1 MARDWARSRGFHSL
15 YAAPLLDQTRLLGVL
30 VLIGE
35 RPFHFGPDDED
46 LLQSFSAQAAAA
58 IRNARLYEET
68 RRYAERLRALEEVNR
83 LVSSSLNVEEVLQNL
98 ARAIAQFFD
107 APFVSIWAFDAG
119 AQRLRRALTFGDQEL
134 AAELHDDLA
143 LGEGAV
149 GWVVQHR
156 EPIIWT
162 ETNTD
167 PRFVDVPPLNAR
179 GLRWMTVYPI
189 AIGDRMLGASPCTG
203 RRRCRSRRR
212 PARSWARWPPR
223 PPSDSQNARLYSE
236 TSRRLTE
243 TRALL
248 EVAEIL
254 NSTLDSRTL
263 LKRVTLKV
271 AQVCRV
277 DRCTLELWD
286 GDQVIPLMSQ
296 FADGRRM
303 SRMWEEFRDQPALAP
318 AAIPANAQ
326 VIETRQPL
334 VIDDCATSPL
344 LPREWVEAY
353 GLRSCLIVPMLRQE
367 GVIGVMTLDYSDR
380 PARFQDWQQDL
391 AQAIAGQL
399 ALALENTRLYDE
411 AQERL
416 KQTQTLLVVRRS
428 SRSPARSTACCA
440 PPPARWLTPS
450 RPTWSACTWW
460 IRPSR
465 SWWRPP
471 GTTCPRSWWS
481 SSPSDRSSWSGRR
494 RCCRPGAR
502 GGRCGAA
509 T

>member
-1 MARDWARSRGFHSL
+1 MAFWLADEDTRTLRIQSLRDTSSGTGENIEELRFGEGAVGWVAVERQPLAIVDIHADGRFVARDWARSRGFRSL
-15 YAAPLLDQTRLLGVL
+15 YAAPLLDQGRLLGVL

-35 RPFHFGPDDED
+35 QPFRFSPDDED

-68 RRYAERLRALEEVNR
+68 RRYADRLRALEEVNR

-119 AQRLRRALTFGDQEL
+119 AQRLRRALTFGDPEL

-156 EPIIWT
+156 EPIMWT
-162 ETNTD
+162 EAATD
-167 PRFVDVPPLNAR
+167 PRFVDVPSLSAR

-189 AIGDRMLGASPCTG
+189 AIGDRMLGAFAVHRAAT
-203 RRRCRSRRR
+203 
-212 PARSWARWPPR
+212 WPITPET
-223 PPSDSQNARLYSE
+223 SSLMGSLAAQAAIALENARLYSE
-236 TSRRLTE
+236 TSRRLDRDA
-243 TRALL
+243 RAARGGRDPQLHPGL
-248 EVAEIL
+248 AHA
-254 NSTLDSRTL
+254 
-263 LKRVTLKV
+263 
-271 AQVCRV
+271 AQA
-277 DRCTLELWD
+277 
-286 GDQVIPLMSQ
+286 GDAQGGAGVPRRPLHARAVGRRSVVPLMSQ

-303 SRMWEEFRDQPALAP
+303 PRMWQEFRDGPGTPP

-353 GLRSCLIVPMLRQE
+353 GLRSVPDRAAAAPGGCHRRDDARL
-367 GVIGVMTLDYSDR
+367 LPSR

-399 ALALENTRLYDE
+399 ALALENTRLY
-411 AQERL
+411 AR
-416 KQTQTLLVVRRS
+416 RRS
-428 SRSPARSTACCA
+428 A
-440 PPPARWLTPS
+440 
-450 RPTWSACTWW
+450 
-460 IRPSR
+460 
-465 SWWRPP
+465 
-471 GTTCPRSWWS
+471 
-481 SSPSDRSSWSGRR
+481 
-494 RCCRPGAR
+494 
-502 GGRCGAA
+502 
-509 T
+509 